1 MNILLLLFWI
11 FFPDDSKLFMEVNYF
26 PDSSLGS
33 KLFMDSIICYLQE
46 PVVSAGSDSAVAA
59 SGAVSAVLPE
69 NDDVVVEAE
78 VVVNFPGL
86 EWFPAGLPWPEVA
99 NSPVSQENL

>member
-1 MNILLLLFWI
+1 
-11 FFPDDSKLFMEVNYF
+11 
-26 PDSSLGS
+26 
-33 KLFMDSIICYLQE
+33 MDSIICYLQE

-59 SGAVSAVLPE
+59 SGAVSAVPPE
-69 NDDVVVEAE
+69 NDDVVEAE

-99 NSPVSQENL
+99 NSPVSQEKL